1 MDWLTLIGTALALAM
16 DAFAVS
22 AAVAATLPAL
32 TGRHTFRLAWHFGLF
47 QFLMPVIGWAAGSTL
62 AQRLAAVD
70 HWIAFGL
77 LALLGGRMIWSSF
90 SGRDERE
97 PQAADPTRGWS
108 LVLLAVATSIDAL
121 AVGVSLGFLRVSIW
135 LPSVVIGLITGAV
148 SFVGTRLGRRVG
160 QALGDWAERIGGLV
174 LIGIGVRILISHL
187 WGAP

>member
-22 AAVAATLPAL
+22 AAVAATLPAV
-32 TGRHTFRLAWHFGLF
+32 TGRHTFRLSWHFGLF

-62 AQRLAAVD
+62 ARQLAAVD

-90 SGRDERE
+90 SGGDERDHTA
-97 PQAADPTRGWS
+97 PDPTRGWS

-121 AVGVSLGFLRVSIW
+121 AVGVSLGFLRISIW
-135 LPSVVIGLITGAV
+135 VPAAAIGLITGAV

-160 QALGDWAERIGGLV
+160 HSLGEWAERIGGVV
-174 LIGIGVRILISHL
+174 LIGIGVRILIAHL
-187 WGAP
+187 TGAG